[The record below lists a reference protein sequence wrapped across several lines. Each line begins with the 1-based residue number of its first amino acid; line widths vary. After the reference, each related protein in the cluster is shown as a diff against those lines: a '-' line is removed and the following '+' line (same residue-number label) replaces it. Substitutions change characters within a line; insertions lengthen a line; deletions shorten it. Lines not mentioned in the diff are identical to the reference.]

1 MHLVM
6 TLLFL
11 SAPPDHPV
19 RLVDRHLV
27 TDVIW
32 AVAVPADRLEH
43 VYTRS
48 AEGRL
53 DIALFLL
60 AAGAEEADSVGDR
73 IMRRALTGA
82 PVLAGWRAD
91 PVPFE
96 GIHREGENP
105 VTDGHP

>member
-1 MHLVM
+1 M
-6 TLLFL
+6 TLVFL
-11 SAPPDHPV
+11 SAPPDRPV
-19 RLVDRHLV
+19 RRVDRHLV

-32 AVAVPADRLEH
+32 AAAVPADRLEH
-43 VYTRS
+43 VYAGS

-60 AAGAEEADSVGDR
+60 AAGAEEAASAGGR
-73 IMRRALTGA
+73 IVRRALAVA
-82 PVLAGWRAD
+82 PALAGWRRID

-105 VTDGHP
+105 VTDGHPW